1 MGLGE
6 SLMKIVVK
14 VSDVVE
20 LAKRFRAEPLAAMQ
34 EVAAQVRAVVAD
46 TLERVM
52 DAEID
57 LVLGEHNDP
66 KNKRNGHTRRT
77 FAIKGIGEVA
87 VKVPRDRKGV
97 YESKVVPP
105 SRHYDEAIEK
115 DIALLNLAG
124 LSTRTLALVSRRVLG
139 VKVSAQE
146 VSNSLKA
153 IVPAAKKFLERPLG
167 DRRWVFLYVDGT
179 YFSVRRT
186 TVAKEPTLVVLGI
199 DDEGHK
205 SVLSMVQG
213 DKDNRSTWKVVFD
226 ELKARG
232 LDASAVR
239 FGVMDGLPGLAAQ
252 FRESFPNAL
261 VGRCW
266 VHKATNVFARVPKR
280 YQAAFKTSW
289 DAVQYA
295 ADGAAAR
302 AAYKALQEQ
311 WSASCDEAV
320 ASMERDLEEL
330 LAHYEMPREY
340 WDALRTTNPIERV
353 NKEIKL
359 RTKSMDHAGVD
370 TLRVMLAFTALR
382 LEFGWLKTPVTAPNL
397 AHLKYAKRREE
408 RLDEITK
415 TLLH

>member
-266 VHKATNVFARVPKR
+266 VHKATNVFARVQSATRRPSR
-280 YQAAFKTSW
+280 RRGTPCSTRPTGLLRARPTRRSRSS
-289 DAVQYA
+289 
-295 ADGAAAR
+295 GAR
-302 AAYKALQEQ
+302 AATRRWRR
-311 WSASCDEAV
+311 WSATSR
-320 ASMERDLEEL
+320 SF
-330 LAHYEMPREY
+330 
-340 WDALRTTNPIERV
+340 WRTTRCRV
-353 NKEIKL
+353 STGTRCVR
-359 RTKSMDHAGVD
+359 RTRSNGSTRSSSAARSRW
-370 TLRVMLAFTALR
+370 TTRASTRSA
-382 LEFGWLKTPVTAPNL
+382 
-397 AHLKYAKRREE
+397 
-408 RLDEITK
+408 
-415 TLLH
+415 

>member
-6 SLMKIVVK
+6 TLMKIVVK

-34 EVAAQVRAVVAD
+34 EVAAQVRAAVTD

-57 LVLGEHNDP
+57 LVLGEQKDP
-66 KNKRNGHTRRT
+66 TNKRNGHTRRT

-87 VKVPRDRKGV
+87 VKVPRDRKGT

-105 SRHYDEAIEK
+105 SRRYDEAIEK
-115 DIALLNLAG
+115 DLALLNLAG

-139 VKVSAQE
+139 VTVSAQE
-146 VSNSLKA
+146 VSNSLEA
-153 IVPAAKKFLERPLG
+153 IVPAARKFLERPLG
-167 DRRWVFLYVDGT
+167 DRRWVYLYVDGT

-186 TVAKEPTLVVLGI
+186 TVAREPTLVVLGI
-199 DDEGHK
+199 DDQGHK
-205 SVLSMVQG
+205 SVLAMVQG
-213 DKDNRSTWKVVFD
+213 DKDCRATWKVVFD
-226 ELKARG
+226 ELKTRG
-232 LDASAVR
+232 LDAAAVQ
-239 FGVMDGLPGLAAQ
+239 FGVMDGLPGLGAEFLDAFPAA
-252 FRESFPNAL
+252 RA
-261 VGRCW
+261 GRCW
-266 VHKATNVFARVPKR
+266 VHKATNVFARVPRR
-280 YQAAFKTSW
+280 YQGAFKTSW

-302 AAYKALQEQ
+302 DAFAALKAQ
-311 WSASCDEAV
+311 WGATCDEAV
-320 ASMERDLEEL
+320 ASMERDLEAL
-330 LAHYEMPREY
+330 LAHYAMPRAY

-353 NKEIKL
+353 NKEFKR
-359 RTKSMDHAGVD
+359 RTKTMDQAGVD

-382 LEFGWLKTPVTAPNL
+382 LEFGWLKTPITAPNL

-408 RLDEITK
+408 RLEEITK

>member
-6 SLMKIVVK
+6 TLMKIVVK

-34 EVAAQVRAVVAD
+34 EVATQVRAAVVD

-57 LVLGEHNDP
+57 LVLGEQKDAD
-66 KNKRNGHTRRT
+66 NKRNGHTTRT

-87 VKVPRDRKGV
+87 VKVPRDRKGT

-105 SRHYDEAIEK
+105 SRRYGQALEK
-115 DIALLNLAG
+115 DVALLNLAG

-139 VKVSAQE
+139 VRVSAQE
-146 VSNSLKA
+146 VSNSLQA
-153 IVPAAKKFLERPLG
+153 IVPAAKAFLERPLG
-167 DRRWVFLYVDGT
+167 DRCWVYLYVDGT

-186 TVAKEPTLVVLGI
+186 TVAKEPTLVVLGV
-199 DDEGHK
+199 DEAGHK
-205 SVLSMVQG
+205 SVLTMMQG
-213 DKDNRSTWKVVFD
+213 DKDCRSTWKVVFA
-226 ELKARG
+226 ELKTRG
-232 LDASAVR
+232 LDATAVQ
-239 FGVMDGLPGLAAQ
+239 FGVMDGLAGLPAE
-252 FRESFPNAL
+252 FREAFPNAA

-266 VHKATNVFARVPKR
+266 VHKATNVFARVPRR
-280 YQAAFKTSW
+280 YQEAFKTSW

-295 ADGAAAR
+295 EDGAAAR
-302 AAYKALQEQ
+302 RAFTALKGQ
-311 WSASCDEAV
+311 WEATCNEAV

-330 LAHYEMPREY
+330 LAHYQMPRVY

-353 NKEIKL
+353 NKEFKR
-359 RTKSMDHAGVD
+359 RTKSMDHVGVD

-382 LEFGWLKTPVTAPNL
+382 LEFGWLKTPLTAPNL
-397 AHLKYAKRREE
+397 VHLKYAKRREE
-408 RLDEITK
+408 RLEEITK
-415 TLLH
+415 TLLC